1 MVTIVTNSS
10 GSSRVVEDLER
21 ELQILTREFG
31 CQFTSVVRFG
41 EHVSVVCRTCFYG
54 EDNVDGT

>member
-41 EHVSVVCRTCFYG
+41 EHMFVLYIEHVVMGKTM
-54 EDNVDGT
+54 